1 MPPKKKASE
10 VAAPSATI
18 LPPPEQTG
26 GGVVAGGGAG
36 AGGGRASSP
45 GPKTRRRKVQHLHI
59 HRTPPR
65 RCRIDSATILLAP
78 YSRWNKA
85 KLVGRGTLKANIH
98 VNTLARTQCRRL
110 DEMLLLLTL
119 LEV

>member
-1 MPPKKKASE
+1 MPMRGLTSLPDPRTRPRKLRHPYMHR
-10 VAAPSATI
+10 AP
-18 LPPPEQTG
+18 L
-26 GGVVAGGGAG
+26 
-36 AGGGRASSP
+36 
-45 GPKTRRRKVQHLHI
+45 RRRGTNNAMV
-59 HRTPPR
+59 
-65 RCRIDSATILLAP
+65 LLAP

-110 DEMLLLLTL
+110 DEMLLLLTM

>member
-1 MPPKKKASE
+1 MGL
-10 VAAPSATI
+10 T
-18 LPPPEQTG
+18 
-26 GGVVAGGGAG
+26 
-36 AGGGRASSP
+36 SSP
-45 GPKTRRRKVQHLHI
+45 GPRTRPRKLQRLHI

-65 RCRIDSATILLAP
+65 GCRIDNATVLLAP

-85 KLVGRGTLKANIH
+85 KLVGRGTLKANMR
-98 VNTLARTQCRRL
+98 VNMLARARHGRL

>member
-1 MPPKKKASE
+1 MEWTPAE
-10 VAAPSATI
+10 ERAPTVG
-18 LPPPEQTG
+18 LT
-26 GGVVAGGGAG
+26 
-36 AGGGRASSP
+36 SSP
-45 GPKTRRRKVQHLHI
+45 GPRTRPRKLLCVYIRRTLLRECK
-59 HRTPPR
+59 
-65 RCRIDSATILLAP
+65 IDNAMVLLAP

-98 VNTLARTQCRRL
+98 VNTLARAQYGRL

>member
-1 MPPKKKASE
+1 M
-10 VAAPSATI
+10 
-18 LPPPEQTG
+18 
-26 GGVVAGGGAG
+26 
-36 AGGGRASSP
+36 SP
-45 GPKTRRRKVQHLHI
+45 DPRRRPRKLRRLYT

-65 RCRIDSATILLAP
+65 RCRIANAMVLLAP

-85 KLVGRGTLKANIH
+85 KLVDRGTLKANMR
-98 VNTLARTQCRRL
+98 VNMLARARHGRL

>member
-1 MPPKKKASE
+1 MGWTLAE
-10 VAAPSATI
+10 ERAP
-18 LPPPEQTG
+18 
-26 GGVVAGGGAG
+26 AGGLT
-36 AGGGRASSP
+36 SSP
-45 GPKTRRRKVQHLHI
+45 GPRTGPRKVQRLHI

-65 RCRIDSATILLAP
+65 RCRIDSATMLLAP

-85 KLVGRGTLKANIH
+85 KLVDRGTLKANMRG
-98 VNTLARTQCRRL
+98 NMLARARYGRP